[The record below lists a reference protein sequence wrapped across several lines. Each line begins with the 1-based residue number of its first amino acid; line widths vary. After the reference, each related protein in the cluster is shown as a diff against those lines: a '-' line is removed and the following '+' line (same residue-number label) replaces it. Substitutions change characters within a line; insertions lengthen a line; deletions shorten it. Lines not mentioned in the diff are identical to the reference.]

1 MKPTVFTKN
10 GTMFE
15 EDLVY
20 SHEWLDTPD
29 ALFFKEQWV
38 DKVTGE
44 LMRNNVH
51 AYGKKAFVIGAEQV
65 SI

>member
-1 MKPTVFTKN
+1 MKPTVFTKS

-20 SHEWLDTPD
+20 SHFWENTPD
-29 ALFFKEQWV
+29 ALFFKEEWR

-44 LMRNNVH
+44 LMRNNTH
-51 AYGKKAFVIGAEQV
+51 AYAKKHFEIAGVQIQ
-65 SI
+65 I